1 MNRDIINKYFLIINC
16 TPVGTFPDVNSYPQI
31 PYHLLT
37 KNHVLYDLIYNP
49 AQTEF
54 IKRGFAA
61 GARVTNG
68 ISMLEYQAEKSWAIW
83 KS

>member
-1 MNRDIINKYFLIINC
+1 M
-16 TPVGTFPDVNSYPQI
+16 GTFPKVHDYPQI

-68 ISMLEYQAEKSWAIW
+68 LRMLEYQADKSWAIW